1 MISYRQEA
9 RTDGKQAD
17 KIRTNELRA
26 GGFDYRKS
34 KSHQL
39 IGG

>member
-1 MISYRQEA
+1 MILYSQEA

-17 KIRTNELRA
+17 KIRTNEPSA

-34 KSHQL
+34 KE
-39 IGG
+39 